1 MPLMEFMM
9 SLSLIVTP
17 HMPSIPPEPDPR
29 YYIEETRFGLFNS
42 ILHDSPDRS
51 FVTSL
56 AHEAVA
62 SISTWLLDR
71 EEDGTLRVVG
81 GKL

>member
-1 MPLMEFMM
+1 
-9 SLSLIVTP
+9 
-17 HMPSIPPEPDPR
+17 MPSIPPEPHPR

-51 FVTSL
+51 FVTGL
-56 AHEAVA
+56 THEAVA
-62 SISTWLLDR
+62 TMSTWLLDR
-71 EEDGTLRVVG
+71 EEDGALHLYTRVVNSGVVG